1 LTGLHQAIKL
11 YRINKDRHFQDR
23 GEMNMPPAHQRIE
36 MEDTVAWSGK
46 PLASEIGGE
55 VVLMNIEL
63 GHYYNMDDIGSEIW
77 RSLEQPV
84 SVASLCD
91 FFAAKY
97 HADLATVS
105 VDVLAF
111 LNKLL
116 EQELI
121 AVVGG

>member
-1 LTGLHQAIKL
+1 
-11 YRINKDRHFQDR
+11 
-23 GEMNMPPAHQRIE
+23 MNMPPAHQRIE